1 MNKYR
6 VYLISLG
13 ILCYLFIYPVIKS
26 VGYLAAL
33 ISAMVVY
40 MIIVMFIFNIL
51 FTVAITS
58 DIGLTTALIML
69 FIAILSL
76 FSGVLWSSGVFSHYI
91 YKSR

>member
-13 ILCYLFIYPVIKS
+13 ILCYLFIYPVIKII
-26 VGYLAAL
+26 GYLAAL
-33 ISAMVVY
+33 IAALVVY
-40 MIIVMFIFNIL
+40 LLIMMFIFNIL
-51 FTVAITS
+51 FTIAITS
-58 DIGLTTALIML
+58 GISFSTALIML

-76 FSGVLWSSGVFSHYI
+76 FGGVLYNSSMLNRSI